1 MAWVELRIGQRR
13 DEPKVGSV
21 FASSWEGEEKGW
33 QKKRLGV
40 GRASA
45 GERHGLWA
53 QAARAS
59 EWVEYGV
66 SGPRRKRCS
75 ILKISSIFK
84 NICSTSL
91 TLSVPQNMQT
101 ATKKKALLTQCSSE

>member
-1 MAWVELRIGQRR
+1 MDDGGWMMDDGLERMAWVELRIGQRR

-40 GRASA
+40 GWASA

-84 NICSTSL
+84 NIC
-91 TLSVPQNMQT
+91 
-101 ATKKKALLTQCSSE
+101 